1 MRLLPLALLS
11 LVGSLAHADEPTGA
25 ELFATHCAACHGSGA
40 EGDGPTAA
48 VITIAVPNLRT
59 LSMRNGG
66 VFPADAVAAY
76 IDGREERAAHGSR
89 EMPLWGDLLQVENAG
104 GEPRIATLVAF
115 IKGLQYR

>member
-1 MRLLPLALLS
+1 MRILSFALFS
-11 LVGSLAHADEPTGA
+11 LMGSLACADEPTGA
-25 ELFATHCAACHGSGA
+25 ELFATHCAACHGDSA

-48 VITIAVPNLRT
+48 VMTIAVPNLRT

-66 VFPADAVAAY
+66 EFPADAVVAY

-89 EMPLWGDLLQVENAG
+89 EMPVWGDLLQAENAA

-115 IKGLQYR
+115 LKGLQYR